1 MIYLTAMSGILES
14 ENRVGLKSGVT
25 IVPVGGLDKVATF
38 IALLKAS
45 KLNIACMLD
54 SFTDQA
60 GKQRVND
67 LIRHKIIKEKNIR
80 FFDEFTTVGNEAE
93 IEDLFEKSEYLD
105 FFNAAF
111 SESKKIKVS
120 ELPDPN
126 GRVVPQINKLAGK
139 DRFNHYRPA
148 NQVAKMGL
156 EAKNLSPKTLDRFEN
171 LFKAIN
177 DLF

>member
-1 MIYLTAMSGILES
+1 MSGILES

-80 FFDEFTTVGNEAE
+80 FF
-93 IEDLFEKSEYLD
+93 
-105 FFNAAF
+105 
-111 SESKKIKVS
+111 
-120 ELPDPN
+120 
-126 GRVVPQINKLAGK
+126 
-139 DRFNHYRPA
+139 
-148 NQVAKMGL
+148 
-156 EAKNLSPKTLDRFEN
+156 
-171 LFKAIN
+171 
-177 DLF
+177 